1 MSETVII
8 ELPDGNEMEV
18 PAGAPKEEVRKWIGN
33 YLRKLPKEALDTI
46 PTKARLAFGLG
57 QGEVAAQARK
67 NLANIQS
74 DQARA
79 QSDQDY
85 RDIRSQY
92 IREVATPVLAA
103 GATLATGGAALLPAM
118 GLAAGTMAAGET
130 AAQISSPTDT
140 PEKDI
145 AMAGALGG
153 LSEFGGRFIGGV
165 IAKRLGAR
173 AAAATGANRAVD
185 EALAERLGFPMKN
198 VETRTGSSL
207 QARVDAARRAA
218 IQKEADEIL
227 RPFGSP
233 ITMEVAGQDVAGVF
247 RGIEDHF
254 VRHAK
259 DMRQFVKDQIGD
271 LAAPLRESVF
281 EINKVRQ
288 EMGKR
293 VFRGKEDV
301 DEFISAF
308 VDENGAIKRFT
319 LDELLALRTDIG
331 REAARLPSSNPKRVF
346 LDRIYGAVSDDAKAI
361 IAMRNPAL
369 ADAFSQANKD
379 FVTYFE
385 GLKNEVASRMWN
397 AAKEGN
403 GTAVVREFFKG
414 DPEDMRHVLQ
424 FVQNTRPQEMGLFR
438 QTLQRA
444 ALQEIF
450 GVADDGAPALGFK
463 LAERLD
469 KIGADRLNQI
479 FAGSQQAAETIGRV
493 KELAQLTS
501 RFERSLKMPPDMSR
515 QLDSGVKRLLMQ
527 AGAAV
532 AAKAWG
538 APYAAARIGAEVL
551 RGGADL
557 ILAELAVRP
566 ELFRSFKAGYQK
578 MASAVSTAN
587 LSPQARAALMSGG
600 EKEVKRALTG
610 AAGLAAIKLRTQTKR
625 EEQERAAAA
634 KRQSVSP
641 YGVPAQ

>member
-1 MSETVII
+1 MTIRSATGQEVTDPYAKWTDD
-8 ELPDGNEMEV
+8 ELGAAIKKKNPGVYDKWEDGE
-18 PAGAPKEEVRKWIGN
+18 IG
-33 YLRKLPKEALDTI
+33 
-46 PTKARLAFGLG
+46 KAIRVKGTPQLG
-57 QGEVAAQARK
+57 DVSKQARK

-74 DQARA
+74 EQARA

-118 GLAAGTMAAGET
+118 ALAGGTMAAGET
-130 AAQISSPTDT
+130 AAQISSPTDA

-145 AMAGALGG
+145 AMATALGG
-153 LSEFGGRFIGGV
+153 LSEFGGRLIGGALV
-165 IAKRLGAR
+165 KSLGAR
-173 AAAATGANRAVD
+173 AAAATGANRATY
-185 EALAERLGFPMKN
+185 EAIAEKLGFPMKN
-198 VETRTGSSL
+198 VETKTGASL

-218 IQKEADEIL
+218 VQKEADEIL

-233 ITMEVAGQDVAGVF
+233 ITMEVAGRDVAGVF
-247 RGIEDHF
+247 KNVDNHYVQHARDQRDFIKQAIGNIET
-254 VRHAK
+254 
-259 DMRQFVKDQIGD
+259 
-271 LAAPLRESVF
+271 PLRSAAREVAK
-281 EINKVRQ
+281 IRQ
-288 EMGKR
+288 ELGKR
-293 VFRGKEDV
+293 VFPGRADV
-301 DEFISAF
+301 DEFIGAM
-308 VDENGAIKRFT
+308 VDESGAFKKFS
-319 LDELLALRTDIG
+319 LEELLALRTDIG
-331 REAARLPSSNPKRVF
+331 REGARVSERSAKKTF
-346 LDRIYGAVSDDAKAI
+346 FDRLYGAVSNDIETAI
-361 IAMRNPAL
+361 AARDPRL
-369 ADAFSQANKD
+369 LDVFRDANKD
-379 FVTYFE
+379 FSGYYTA
-385 GLKNEVASRMWN
+385 LKNEVASRMWN

-414 DPEDMRHVLQ
+414 APEDMRHVLQ
-424 FVQNTRPQEMGLFR
+424 FVQDTRPQEMGLFR

-450 GVADDGAPALGFK
+450 GIADDGAPALGFK

-527 AGAAV
+527 AGAALG
-532 AAKAWG
+532 AKAWG

-587 LSPQARAALMSGG
+587 LSPQARAALTSGG
-600 EKEVKRALTG
+600 EKEMKRALTG
-610 AAGLAAIKLRTQTKR
+610 AASLAAIKFRTQTKR